1 MMSFDP
7 IEDAVEVGDKGPRIT
22 VEDISRETFV
32 RYAGA
37 SGDFNPLHYDD
48 EYVRNAG
55 YDGVFGQ
62 GMFVAGIVSRVVT
75 QWFGIEEVSAFDIRF
90 AEKVLPEETVHAFG
104 VVEEVQETP
113 DATAI
118 ELALTAETDEGT
130 ELATGTATVTLGESN
145 L

>member
-1 MMSFDP
+1 MSFDSL
-7 IEDAVEVGDKGPRIT
+7 EDAVEVGDEGARIT
-22 VEDISRETFV
+22 VEDISRATFV

-37 SGDFNPLHYDD
+37 SGDFNPLHYND

-75 QWFGIEEVSAFDIRF
+75 QWFGIEGVSTFDIRF
-90 AEKVLPEETVHAFG
+90 TEKVLPGETIHAFG

-113 DATAI
+113 DATTI
-118 ELALTAETDEGT
+118 ELALTAETDDGT
-130 ELATGTATVTLGESN
+130 ELATGTATVTFGESS

>member
-1 MMSFDP
+1 MSFDP
-7 IEDAVEVGDKGPRIT
+7 LENVVAVGDEGPEIT
-22 VEDISRETFV
+22 VEDIDPETFV

-48 EYVRNAG
+48 EYVQDAG

-75 QWFGIEEVSAFDIRF
+75 QWFGIEAVSTFDIRF
-90 AEKVLPEETVHAFG
+90 TEKVFPGDTVHAYG
-104 VVEEVQETP
+104 VVEEILEDS
-113 DATAI
+113 DANVI
-118 ELALTAETDEGT
+118 ELRLIAETNDGT
-130 ELATGTATVTLGESN
+130 QLATGTATVSFGEEC